1 MDFKKPEDDDE
12 GQTFEEGQSPDEGS
26 ASITEETVRFGDE
39 EVTVADALRLAGD
52 MLTEPEA
59 FGLVKAERVR
69 ELESRLDELRAENDD
84 LRSELQEVRSD
95 VGGLWKA
102 ASEVDEQGR
111 HFVRLEGETGM
122 LPGSF
127 SAYAPGSVS
136 DE

>member
-1 MDFKKPEDDDE
+1 MSFKKPEEDDE
-12 GQTFEEGQSPDEGS
+12 GQTFEEGQSPSSGS

-52 MLTEPEA
+52 MLTEPEE

-69 ELESRLDELRAENDD
+69 ELEGRLEELQGENDD
-84 LRSELQEVRSD
+84 LRKELQEVRSD

-102 ASEVDEQGR
+102 VSEVDEQGR
-111 HFVRLEGETGM
+111 HFIRLDGESGL
-122 LPGSF
+122 LPSSF
-127 SAYAPGSVS
+127 SEYAPGGVS